1 MSSFSAHFLSIV
13 SQQQKTSDDT
23 AETQRSEQDQEMGL
37 VVMRLPLSEGTDSS
51 RSKMRTEMVDW

>member
-23 AETQRSEQDQEMGL
+23 AETQRSEQYQEMGL